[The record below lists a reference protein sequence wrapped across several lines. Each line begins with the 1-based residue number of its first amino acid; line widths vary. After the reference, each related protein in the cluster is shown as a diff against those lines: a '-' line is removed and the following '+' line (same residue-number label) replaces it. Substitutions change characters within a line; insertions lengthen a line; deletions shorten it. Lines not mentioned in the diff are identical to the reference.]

1 MELDELKQT
10 WQQATIE
17 KPSNTDIMELIHQKS
32 YGPVAALKRVFRKQ
46 MAMMSIIPLLLI
58 LTNMNDVYAVFTSI
72 LFWSYVAFCIGIIL
86 FAAYNYRIAGKME
99 EMHGEVKQNL
109 EQQVSLLEKRMHW
122 ELVGLRCVLI
132 FFVILLETV
141 PYVQHYRMLDKWHS
155 LSPFIRFALY
165 AGLATVQYFTNRKLS
180 YQKVGRHL
188 AYLKGLVSEMR

>member
-10 WQQATIE
+10 WQQATSE
-17 KPSNTDIMELIHQKS
+17 KPSNTDIMELIQQKS

-46 MAMMSIIPLLLI
+46 MVMMSLIPLVLV
-58 LTNMNDVYAVFTSI
+58 LTNLNDVSAVYTSI
-72 LFWSYVAFCIGIIL
+72 IFWSYVAFCIGVIF

-99 EMHGEVKQNL
+99 EMHAEVKQNL
-109 EQQVSLLEKRMHW
+109 EQQVSLLEKRMRW
-122 ELVGLRCVLI
+122 ELIGLRCVLI
-132 FFVILLETV
+132 FFVILLETI

-165 AGLATVQYFTNRKLS
+165 AALAAVQYFTNRRLS
-180 YQKVGRHL
+180 YHKVGRHL

>member
-17 KPSNTDIMELIHQKS
+17 KTSNKDIMELIHQKS

-46 MAMMSIIPLLLI
+46 IVAMSLIPLI
-58 LTNMNDVYAVFTSI
+58 LVVTNLNNVSAVFTSI
-72 LFWSYVAFCIGIIL
+72 LFWCYVAFCIGIIV
-86 FAAYNYRIAGKME
+86 FAGYNYHIAGKME

-109 EQQVSLLEKRMHW
+109 EQQVNLLEKRLHW
-122 ELVGLRCVLI
+122 ELIGLRAVLI

-155 LSPFIRFALY
+155 LSPLIRFGAYAAL
-165 AGLATVQYFTNRKLS
+165 AITQYVVNRRLS
-180 YQKVGRHL
+180 YHKVGRHL
-188 AYLKGLVSEMR
+188 VYLKGLISEMR